1 MGADDSD
8 IHGIVPS
15 APKATFDSVLLVNN
29 TYTMTNFWPLPNGLM
44 FKTSEHQF
52 IIRFTAG
59 TSLSDINKHEIGGK
73 KLNFKPFVDI
83 ITGKWKKDLLIG
95 KYLISV
101 SNAYNIK
108 NLVINEE
115 VPEIVDFRRRIP
127 KDYDI
132 SSSSQLISTQFNMW
146 SQNFYGSQLTSF
158 GKFMSQ
164 ATALSLG
171 DIVKL
176 PDASIFMAC
185 HKCPKVAK
193 GSFPPYI
200 CVDNHSTKIE
210 ILRYKIDIEVVD
222 NGSNAI
228 FVFWDL
234 ECTELL
240 EMFVAQLRQTMV
252 EDGIHDPLEFPSVL
266 HHLLGYEFAFKVKWH
281 PKWKNGRCWKS
292 RKKELS
298 LIDEELQNLTL
309 VEIEKILQAN
319 LRTLKDLCPIPYPN
333 GYVLEQLSNCLI
345 YDEWNYDVSALKSEF
360 VMLYAPFTKLLLYI
374 IDKYIV

>member
-176 PDASIFMAC
+176 PDASIFMSMAGESDR
-185 HKCPKVAK
+185 VIAEALTAMAQAMQAQQN
-193 GSFPPYI
+193 PP
-200 CVDNHSTKIE
+200 VDEFRN
-210 ILRYKIDIEVVD
+210 LGRYKIDIEVVD

-292 RKKELS
+292 RKKGYTIGRLIWVPPTTDELFY
-298 LIDEELQNLTL
+298 
-309 VEIEKILQAN
+309 
-319 LRTLKDLCPIPYPN
+319 LRMM
-333 GYVLEQLSNCLI
+333 LS
-345 YDEWNYDVSALKSEF
+345 
-360 VMLYAPFTKLLLYI
+360 
-374 IDKYIV
+374 IVKGPTTYEDIHKV